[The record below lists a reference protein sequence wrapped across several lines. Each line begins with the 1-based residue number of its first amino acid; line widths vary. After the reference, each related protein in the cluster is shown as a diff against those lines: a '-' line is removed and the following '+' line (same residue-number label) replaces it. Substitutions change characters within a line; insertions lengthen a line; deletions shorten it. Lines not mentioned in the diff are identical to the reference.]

1 MKLLPHAAPSPDSS
15 HTGNPSR
22 GECAPTA
29 SALAAQQFGRD
40 GVTVEPEKQ
49 LRGTPVTVEI
59 KRVGRDSV
67 FITKD
72 SVISRP
78 NPTKFTDVS
87 FKPGRG

>member
-1 MKLLPHAAPSPDSS
+1 MSTIKMSILAAAVVVGIP
-15 HTGNPSR
+15 
-22 GECAPTA
+22 AA